1 MDFSK
6 VLSLNQ
12 ERVNSIYYKTLK
24 THTKVKTGWGRPT
37 VRELYERLIY
47 KQYQLSKLML
57 SYVAIVY
64 LDMIENPV
72 ESGEISGMN
81 ALHSTPA

>member
-1 MDFSK
+1 
-6 VLSLNQ
+6 
-12 ERVNSIYYKTLK
+12 
-24 THTKVKTGWGRPT
+24 
-37 VRELYERLIY
+37 
-47 KQYQLSKLML
+47 ML